1 LIKILDEKFEEF
13 FLVIFLICI
22 SVVLFL
28 QIIARNVFNNS
39 FTWSQEL
46 VRYMFVWSTFL
57 GIPYCI
63 KNETSLKVTQFINLL
78 PKKYT
83 TFLIYI
89 NKFLILIFFT
99 IILIFSTKLTY
110 TSYILNQKS
119 PALNLPIC
127 IVYSSVIV
135 SSFLSIIRILQKILN
150 STTEKTNY

>member
-1 LIKILDEKFEEF
+1 MIKILDEKFEEF

-83 TFLIYI
+83 TFLI
-89 NKFLILIFFT
+89 LIFFT

-127 IVYSSVIV
+127 IVYSSVMV